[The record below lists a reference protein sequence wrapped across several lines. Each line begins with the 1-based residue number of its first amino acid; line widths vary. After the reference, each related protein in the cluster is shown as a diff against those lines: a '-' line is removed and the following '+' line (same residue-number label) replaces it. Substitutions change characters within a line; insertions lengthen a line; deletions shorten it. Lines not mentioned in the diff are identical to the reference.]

1 MQKKH
6 PPSISRPVLL
16 PQTNQPG
23 HPFSQTAGEIME
35 KLLSYLLLF
44 LLTLAQAD
52 SHTAVTDNRSTYI
65 IHVAPSLQPSTS
77 PTRFHWYSCTL
88 RSLPRHLRRPIG
100 RIIYTYD
107 RVAVGFAARL
117 TGPQAAALRLLPH
130 ILAIIPDGPRFP
142 HITHTPFFLH
152 LTPSSG
158 LWPKSSFASSIV
170 VAVLDTGIFPYSRS
184 FIDPNLSSPP
194 STFHASCDFLNSS
207 SASAPCSNKLVGAK
221 FFYKGYEAALGHPI
235 DETRE
240 SKSPLDTEGHGTHTA
255 STAAGAIVS
264 GASFLGYA
272 EGEARGIA
280 TDARIAAY
288 KICWTAGCFD
298 SDILAAMD
306 AAVADGAN
314 VISLS
319 VGSNGYPPA
328 YFRDSIAIGAFG
340 AARHGVIVSCSAGNS
355 GPGYYTAVNIAPWII
370 TVGAST
376 VDREFPADVVLG
388 DGSLYNGVSLY
399 SGSDNITA
407 ADLPLVY
414 GGVAGSR
421 LCVSGLLNSSI
432 VTGKIVLCDRG
443 GNARV
448 DKGSAVKLAGG
459 VGMILAN
466 TKENGEELIADAHL
480 IPATMVGAS
489 AGGKIRDYISSASSP
504 TATIVFRGTVIGN
517 DPPAPKVA
525 AFSSRGP
532 NYRTPE
538 ILKPDVIAPGVNILA
553 AWTGAASP
561 TDLDN
566 DPRRVDFNIISGTS
580 MACPHVSG
588 IAALLRGAYPDW
600 SPAAIKSA
608 IMTTAY
614 NVDDNGEI
622 IKDLATG
629 EESTPFVRGAGHVD
643 PNKALDPG
651 LVYDAGIDD
660 YLAFLCSINY
670 SAAQISV
677 FTRDGSTVNC
687 SSKTLANPGELN
699 YPSFSVV
706 FSKSSNVVT
715 YKRTLKNVGG
725 SGCGDSG
732 CKLYGVEISS
742 PPGVNVT
749 VTPSKLVFDSINQSL
764 SYDITFA
771 SITGTV
777 AATSQQFG
785 WISWR
790 DGVHEVRSPIA
801 VIWRQSQVSSM

>member
-1 MQKKH
+1 MQKKKH
-6 PPSISRPVLL
+6 SPFPLRVYPFPSCSHKQPNPTSLSPKPPE
-16 PQTNQPG
+16 QT
-23 HPFSQTAGEIME
+23 ME
-35 KLLSYLLLF
+35 KRLSNPLLLLLLLLSQSACPNAF
-44 LLTLAQAD
+44 ID
-52 SHTAVTDNRSTYI
+52 HPSTYI
-65 IHVAPSLQPSTS
+65 IHVSPSLQPSTS
-77 PTRFHWYSCTL
+77 PTPFHWYSCTL

-107 RVAVGFAARL
+107 HVAVGFAARL
-117 TGPQAAALRLLPH
+117 TGTQAAALRLLPH
-130 ILAIIPDGPRFP
+130 ILAVIPDRPRFL
-142 HITHTPFFLH
+142 HTTHTPSFLH

-158 LWPKSSFASSIV
+158 LWPQSSFASSVV

-184 FIDPNLSSPP
+184 FVDPNISSPP

-207 SASAPCSNKLVGAK
+207 ASGPCSNKLVGAK
-221 FFYKGYEAALGHPI
+221 LFYKGYEAALGHSI

-255 STAAGAIVS
+255 STAAGAAVS
-264 GASFLGYA
+264 GAGFLGYA

-280 TDARIAAY
+280 TEAHISAY
-288 KICWTAGCFD
+288 KICWIAGCFD

-328 YFRDSIAIGAFG
+328 YYRDSIAIGAFG

-355 GPGYYTAVNIAPWII
+355 GPDPW
-370 TVGAST
+370 AST

-399 SGSDNITA
+399 AGSDNVTA

-414 GGVAGSR
+414 GGDAGSR

-432 VTGKIVLCDRG
+432 VVGKIVLCDRG

-466 TKENGEELIADAHL
+466 TKENGEELIADPHL
-480 IPATMVGAS
+480 IPATMVGEA
-489 AGGKIRDYISSASSP
+489 AGDKIRAYISSASTPS
-504 TATIVFRGTVIGN
+504 ATIVFRGTVIGD

-614 NVDDNGEI
+614 NLDNIGQI

-629 EESTPFVRGAGHVD
+629 KESTPFIRGAGHVD

-660 YLAFLCSINY
+660 YLAFLCSVNY
-670 SAAQISV
+670 TAEQISV
-677 FTRDGSTVNC
+677 FTRDGSSVNC
-687 SSKTLANPGELN
+687 SSKPLTSPGELN

-706 FSKSSNVVT
+706 FPASTDAVT
-715 YKRTLKNVGG
+715 YRRTVKNVGG

-732 CKLYGVEISS
+732 CKVYDVEISS

-749 VTPSKLVFDSINQSL
+749 VTPSKLVFDSIDQSL
-764 SYDITFA
+764 TYEITFA

-777 AATSQQFG
+777 MAAATSQQFG
-785 WISWR
+785 WISWS

-801 VIWRQSQVSSM
+801 VTWRQSHVSSM